1 MRILIG
7 NHIDPSIR
15 ARGDM
20 RAWTQ
25 RLFWFARPGDLLVLC
40 CEPDAEFADYALART
55 GVRRE
60 DLTVLAVPPGVWGE
74 KLLEPSCLTAPAF
87 LDRVRAAG
95 GPARAARGG
104 GGVSAVEEVFALWPS
119 AAVARFAAA
128 VSAADRDLGAAFF
141 AQGGVLRNGGQL
153 PALPDAIPPPWRT
166 SGDGD
171 SRHDTGGP

>member
-25 RLFWFARPGDLLVLC
+25 RLFWFARPGDLLALC
-40 CEPDAEFADYALART
+40 CEPDAEFADYALVHT
-55 GVRRE
+55 GLRRE

-74 KLLEPSCLTAPAF
+74 KLLDPSGLTAPAF
-87 LDRVRAAG
+87 LDRVRAAL
-95 GPARAARGG
+95 GPSGAD
-104 GGVSAVEEVFALWPS
+104 AVEEVFALWPS

-128 VSAADRDLGAAFF
+128 VSAADRYLGAAFF

>member
-7 NHIDPSIR
+7 NHIAPSIR

-87 LDRVRAAG
+87 LDRVRAAL
-95 GPARAARGG
+95 GPSGAERGG
-104 GGVSAVEEVFALWPS
+104 GGVR
-119 AAVARFAAA
+119 AVAVGRRGA
-128 VSAADRDLGAAFF
+128 VRRRGERGRPGSRR
-141 AQGGVLRNGGQL
+141 GVLRAG
-153 PALPDAIPPPWRT
+153 WRT
-166 SGDGD
+166 SE
-171 SRHDTGGP
+171 RRTATCPT

>member
-1 MRILIG
+1 MRFLIG

-40 CEPDAEFADYALART
+40 CAPDAEFA

-74 KLLEPSCLTAPAF
+74 KLLDPACLTTWADPSD
-87 LDRVRAAG
+87 LLMRH
-95 GPARAARGG
+95 
-104 GGVSAVEEVFALWPS
+104 SAWRP
-119 AAVARFAAA
+119 
-128 VSAADRDLGAAFF
+128 
-141 AQGGVLRNGGQL
+141 LREGRWSPQ
-153 PALPDAIPPPWRT
+153 W
-166 SGDGD
+166 
-171 SRHDTGGP
+171 

>member
-7 NHIDPSIR
+7 NHIDPSIQ

-25 RLFWFARPGDLLVLC
+25 RLFRSARPGDLLVLC
-40 CEPDAEFADYALART
+40 CAPDAELADYALAHT
-55 GVRRE
+55 GARRE

-74 KLLEPSCLTAPAF
+74 KLLDPSCLTAPAF
-87 LDRVRAAG
+87 LDRVRAAL
-95 GPARAARGG
+95 GPSGAD
-104 GGVSAVEEVFALWPS
+104 AVEEVFALW
-119 AAVARFAAA
+119 AVGRRGA
-128 VSAADRDLGAAFF
+128 VRRLGERGRPNLGAAFF

-171 SRHDTGGP
+171 SHHDTGGL

>member
-25 RLFWFARPGDLLVLC
+25 RLFWFARPGDLLALC
-40 CEPDAEFADYALART
+40 YEPDAEFADYALAHT

-74 KLLEPSCLTAPAF
+74 KLLDPSCLTAPAF
-87 LDRVRAAG
+87 LDRVRAAL
-95 GPARAARGG
+95 GPSGAD
-104 GGVSAVEEVFALWPS
+104 AVEEVFALWPS

-128 VSAADRDLGAAFF
+128 VSAADRYLGAAFF
-141 AQGGVLRNGGQL
+141 AQGGVLRNGGRL